1 VRLATARRDGEGHFD
16 SERVT
21 VIRPTKGWLSL
32 GLRDLWDYRE
42 MLYLLAWRDVKI
54 RYKQT
59 AVGVL
64 WAIVQPLMT
73 MVVFSV
79 IFGHFAKLPTN
90 GIPYPILTFAALLPW
105 QLFQTSLTTVTGSIV
120 SNQALV
126 TKVYFPRLVIPIG
139 PTLATLFDFAIGLVI
154 LVGLMIFYHV
164 TPTWQVLTVPL
175 FMVFAMLTA
184 LAVGLWLAALNVR
197 YRDVQYAVP
206 FLLQIWLYAT
216 PVAYSAL
223 LFPLWLRPWLGLNP
237 MAGVVQGFRWAL
249 LGSKAGQVGHLM
261 LFSFGIVVV
270 LLFGGIAYFRR
281 VERSFADVI

>member
-1 VRLATARRDGEGHFD
+1 MPVRSSGEGHYD

-21 VIRPTKGWLSL
+21 VIRPAKGWVAL
-32 GLRDLWDYRE
+32 GLRDLWDYRD
-42 MLYLLAWRDVKI
+42 MLYLLAWRDLKI

-59 AVGVL
+59 AVGVV
-64 WAIVQPLMT
+64 WALIQPFFT
-73 MVVFSV
+73 MIVFSV

-105 QLFQTSLTTVTGSIV
+105 QLFASSLTSIASSIT
-120 SNQALV
+120 SNSALV

-139 PTLATLFDFAIGLVI
+139 PTISALFDFVIGLVV
-154 LVGLMIFYHV
+154 LVGLMAWYKV
-164 TPTWQVLTVPL
+164 VPGWEIITLPAFML
-175 FMVFAMLTA
+175 FAVLTA

-206 FLLQIWLYAT
+206 FIQQIWLYAT

-249 LGSKAGQVGHLM
+249 LGPKAGQVGHLM
-261 LFSFGIVVV
+261 LISFVMVIV
-270 LLFGGIAYFRR
+270 LLWGGVAYFRR
-281 VERSFADVI
+281 TERNFADVI